1 MKKHLLHFL
10 KSAQHKGHEVMKKL
24 FRYLLVIIGSFLL
37 LPTSMLLS
45 IPKVVMPRLTYLR
58 FMLPFVKAAH
68 DGNGF
73 FMGGPVKI
81 GLSLLG
87 TLGFVLVVCGD
98 ALAIR
103 SNESDNRTFI
113 MVLLYLSGVLVAAT
127 RFLLFLQHGI
137 AVGFDTLLIIKLVLH
152 FVFALFVLQ
161 GLKDEIEI
169 M

>member
-1 MKKHLLHFL
+1 
-10 KSAQHKGHEVMKKL
+10 MKKL

-45 IPKVVMPRLTYLR
+45 IPKAVIPGLTYLQH
-58 FMLPFVKAAH
+58 MLPFVKAAQ
-68 DGNGF
+68 DGNVF

-81 GLSLLG
+81 SLSFLG
-87 TLGFVLVVCGD
+87 TLGLVLIVCGD
-98 ALAIR
+98 VLAIR
-103 SNESDNRTFI
+103 SNGSDNRTFT
-113 MVLLYLSGVLVAAT
+113 MVLLYLSGVLVATT
-127 RFLLFLQHGI
+127 RVLLFLQYGI
-137 AVGFDTLLIIKLVLH
+137 AVEFDTLLIIKLVLH